1 MPCYKSENHIQCS
14 EEFYKDCVVQ
24 EMALQT
30 TMRSGTLDNIP
41 GISNDIQRMYSILK
55 RMESVQSSHSGFSDF
70 DFSDGELDSDDEKPN
85 GIELTKRLEGVNL
98 DDANAVWS
106 KLTDDERREFEQIVQ
121 NEEITAILPDFHPW
135 WENKIQTVL
144 ISEINGC
151 SSSPECSS
159 IAHEYSRNS
168 TEHPDIYVD
177 IPEFTQLCTKPPASC
192 VTFNLIN
199 ILAAY
204 STTVRFFLGEYMS
217 NSYEAVNYLMAI
229 CTNLNGNANF
239 EDQATAIESIRL
251 EAISGGLSMDSEDV
265 LRMKNDID
273 SLFEGPDPSNIS
285 NIFTLAALS
294 DLRQLLINAKA
305 EKKPTGKPFVSVTI
319 RSEHKEGSDFA
330 RRFADH
336 KLVECFRLDKSK
348 IAALVKKIEY
358 YLSYVKCRK

>member
-1 MPCYKSENHIQCS
+1 MVE
-14 EEFYKDCVVQ
+14 

-41 GISNDIQRMYSILK
+41 GLSGDVKRMYQMLK

-85 GIELTKRLEGVNL
+85 DVELTKRLEGVNL

-106 KLTDDERREFEQIVQ
+106 KLTDSERREFEQIVKS
-121 NEEITAILPDFHPW
+121 EELTGILPEFHPW
-135 WENKIQTVL
+135 WENKVQKVL
-144 ISEINGC
+144 ISEVDT
-151 SSSPECSS
+151 SRDAS
-159 IAHEYSRNS
+159 ISHEYSRHP
-168 TEHPDIYVD
+168 TEHPEIFDS
-177 IPEFTQLCTKPPASC
+177 IPEFSQLSSKPPASC
-192 VTFNLIN
+192 VAYNLIN

-204 STTVRFFLGEYMS
+204 AATVRFFMGEHLT

-229 CTNLNGNANF
+229 CTNLSSNANF
-239 EDQATAIESIRL
+239 EDQASAIESIRL

-265 LRMKNDID
+265 MRMKSDVDAI
-273 SLFEGPDPSNIS
+273 FEGPDPTEVTNV
-285 NIFTLAALS
+285 FALAMLS
-294 DLRQLLINAKA
+294 DLRQLLLSAKA
-305 EKKPTGKPFVSVTI
+305 QKKPTGKPFVSVTI

-358 YLSYVKCRK
+358 YLAYVKSRQ